1 MNSETISNLGPLIIP
16 VLGLCIPIVAIVMG
30 VLARMRRAELMHE
43 TVRQLVAQGRE
54 IPPQLLDG
62 SLLADRPAGGNS
74 GWQNKSVQLIFGA
87 TNAAAGLGLMV
98 MFYAMRPDEWLWAI
112 GCIPLFVG
120 IALLAV
126 WKMES
131 KSAPR

>member
-1 MNSETISNLGPLIIP
+1 MNAESLAHLAPFLIPI
-16 VLGLCIPIVAIVMG
+16 VGLCIPIVAIVMG
-30 VLARMRRAELMHE
+30 VLSKMRRTELMHE

-62 SLLADRPAGGNS
+62 SLLAGRPAGGNS
-74 GWQNKSVQLIFGA
+74 AWQNKSGQLIFGA
-87 TNAAAGLGLMV
+87 TNVGVGLGVMV
-98 MFYAMRPDEWLWAI
+98 MFYAMSPGDWLWAI

-120 IALLAV
+120 IALLVA

>member
-1 MNSETISNLGPLIIP
+1 MNAETISDLGPLIIP
-16 VLGLCIPIVAIVMG
+16 ILGLCIPIVAIVMG
-30 VLARMRRAELMHE
+30 VLSRMRRAELMHE

-74 GWQNKSVQLIFGA
+74 SWQNKSGQLIFGA
-87 TNAAAGLGLMV
+87 TNVAAGLGVMV
-98 MFYAMRPDEWLWAI
+98 MFYAMRPGEWLWAI

-120 IALLAV
+120 IALLVV

-131 KSAPR
+131 KPAPH

>member
-1 MNSETISNLGPLIIP
+1 MNLADLAHLAPFLIPI
-16 VLGLCIPIVAIVMG
+16 VGMFIPIVAIVMG
-30 VLARMRRAELMHE
+30 VMAKMRRTELMHE

-62 SLLADRPAGGNS
+62 SLLSNRSASRNA
-74 GWQNKSVQLIFGA
+74 GWQNKSGQLIFGA
-87 TNAAAGLGLMV
+87 TNVGVGLGVMV
-98 MFYAMRPDEWLWAI
+98 MFYAMSPGDWLWAI

-120 IALLAV
+120 IALLVV

-131 KSAPR
+131 KSVPH